1 MRVYIS
7 CDIEGISGLNKV
19 DYMYPEDLSI
29 EKRRLVTQDVN
40 AAIAGALEAG
50 ARIVFVNDTH
60 PPERTILIDE
70 LDPAAQLIPNGMS
83 FFTLQDI
90 DDSFDALFLIGLH
103 AKPGTWR
110 GFLDH
115 VWNPKAIVDIRVNG
129 ISMGEIGLNAVAA
142 GHFGVPTALVTGDR
156 AACEEAKNLLGEVE
170 TVVTKEGVSRYQ
182 ARVRSP
188 RLVREEIR
196 GRAREAL
203 KSLGKYPPFNL
214 NLPLKCE
221 FDFVHTGF
229 TQRALLI
236 PGCEMIG
243 PRCVAYTARDGKEL
257 LQLQLVLL
265 ATIAPA
271 NDPMY

>member
-1 MRVYIS
+1 MKVYIS

-19 DYMYPEDLSI
+19 DHMYPEDLSI

-50 ARIVFVNDTH
+50 AEVVFVNDTH
-60 PPERTILIDE
+60 PPERTILIEE
-70 LDPAAQLIPNGMS
+70 LDPVAQLIPNGMS

-103 AKPGTWR
+103 AKPGTWH

-129 ISMGEIGLNAVAA
+129 ISMGEIGLNALAA
-142 GHFGVPTALVTGDR
+142 GHFGVPTVLVTGDR
-156 AACEEAKNLLGEVE
+156 AACEEARILLGEVE
-170 TVVTKEGVSRYQ
+170 TVVTKEGISRYQ
-182 ARVRSP
+182 ARARSP
-188 RLVREEIR
+188 RLVQAEIR
-196 GRAREAL
+196 ERAREAL
-203 KSLGKYPPFNL
+203 EALTKYAPL
-214 NLPLKCE
+214 KLDLPLRCE

-236 PGCEMIG
+236 PGCEMVG
-243 PRCVAYTARDGKEL
+243 PRCVACTARDGQDL
-257 LQLQLVLL
+257 LRLQLLLL

-271 NDPMY
+271 NDRMY